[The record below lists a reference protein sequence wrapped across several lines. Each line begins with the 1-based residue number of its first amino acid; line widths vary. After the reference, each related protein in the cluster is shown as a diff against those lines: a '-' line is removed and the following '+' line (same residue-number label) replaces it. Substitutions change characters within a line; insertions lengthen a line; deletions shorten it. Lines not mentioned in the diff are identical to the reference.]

1 MIIKKTILVILF
13 LTLTNCGYEAIYSK
27 NDLNLSIKDIQLDGD
42 KAISKKIASSIK
54 IKDDDN
60 NGYQLKL
67 KSNKL
72 LEIISKDKAGKTSI
86 YRTTINVDLS
96 LINKNNVIKK
106 KKFSA
111 NFTYN
116 NIENKFELKQ
126 YQKNTE
132 ENLIKK
138 ISKEI
143 FIFLNK

>member
-1 MIIKKTILVILF
+1 M
-13 LTLTNCGYEAIYSK
+13 
-27 NDLNLSIKDIQLDGD
+27 
-42 KAISKKIASSIK
+42 
-54 IKDDDN
+54 
-60 NGYQLKL
+60 